1 MSILGVSLFWIV
13 YDVMFM
19 MLFLF
24 FTSEINNRIVKAFFL
39 PITKQNI
46 GLCPNLNPVWT
57 HIQSKSVGFFG
68 KGGRFFFNLLSVPEY
83 WFCQFLTNFNE
94 MNEYLSNKY
103 NWNVCKEKY
112 RVCFFFIDTT
122 FILQRGIILN
132 ENKLLI
138 EIYNTKFLHRF
149 SIKKY
154 SGNIA

>member
-68 KGGRFFFNLLSVPEY
+68 KGGRFFFFTIVCPRILILSIFDEFQ
-83 WFCQFLTNFNE
+83 WNE
-94 MNEYLSNKY
+94 
-103 NWNVCKEKY
+103 WIFVKEIQLKCMQ
-112 RVCFFFIDTT
+112 RKIPRMFFFIDTT

>member
-112 RVCFFFIDTT
+112 RVCFFSLT
-122 FILQRGIILN
+122 LHLSYK
-132 ENKLLI
+132 EELSL
-138 EIYNTKFLHRF
+138 TKTNFL
-149 SIKKY
+149 
-154 SGNIA
+154 

>member
-1 MSILGVSLFWIV
+1 MSILGVSLFWII

-68 KGGRFFFNLLSVPEY
+68 KGGRFFFLIYCLSQNTDFVNF
-83 WFCQFLTNFNE
+83 WRISMKWMNICQRNTIEMYAKKNTAYVFFHWHYIYLTKRN
-94 MNEYLSNKY
+94 YP
-103 NWNVCKEKY
+103 
-112 RVCFFFIDTT
+112 
-122 FILQRGIILN
+122 
-132 ENKLLI
+132 
-138 EIYNTKFLHRF
+138 
-149 SIKKY
+149 
-154 SGNIA
+154 